1 MHGGLT
7 TSVILV
13 IFIDLVRVFIRVW
26 QELGPVLRIVEML
39 LLLQKSRFRQSRVRI
54 WFRCNGLVLLLTA

>member
-7 TSVILV
+7 TSVILM

-26 QELGPVLRIVEML
+26 QKLGPVLRIVEML
-39 LLLQKSRFRQSRVRI
+39 LLLQKSRFCQSRVRI
-54 WFRCNGLVLLLTA
+54 WLRCNGLVLLLTA

>member
-7 TSVILV
+7 TSVILM

-26 QELGPVLRIVEML
+26 QKLGPVLRIVEML
-39 LLLQKSRFRQSRVRI
+39 LLL
-54 WFRCNGLVLLLTA
+54 